1 MGAGARLSAHVG
13 VSQMLK
19 ILKRLPLRHLLRDRK
34 GLAGIEFA
42 IAAPVIVILIVGAT
56 DIGMLVY
63 NRMDTTSSIQAGAQY
78 FMAGGADTNQA
89 LATVKRS
96 WTSMPPNTE
105 LSIVKTCYCAEVVN
119 LCTVNCADGSLP
131 VAYNIVSARLTYT
144 GVLLENEYVISEAV
158 RVR

>member
-1 MGAGARLSAHVG
+1 MFKTLKHLSAWR
-13 VSQMLK
+13 M
-19 ILKRLPLRHLLRDRK
+19 LRDRK

-42 IAAPVIVILIVGAT
+42 IAAPVVVLLIVGAT
-56 DIGMLVY
+56 DVGVLVY

-78 FMAGGADTNQA
+78 FMAGGSDTNQA
-89 LATVKRS
+89 LAAVKRS
-96 WTSMPPNTE
+96 WTSMPEGTE

-131 VAYNIVSARLTYT
+131 VAYNIVSAKLTYR

>member
-1 MGAGARLSAHVG
+1 MGAGARLSPHVG
-13 VSQMLK
+13 VIQMFK
-19 ILKRLPLRHLLRDRK
+19 GLKRFSPRTVLRDRK

-42 IAAPVIVILIVGAT
+42 LAAPVVVILIVGAT

-78 FMAGGADTNQA
+78 FMAGGTNTTQA

-96 WTSMPPNTE
+96 WTSMPENTE
-105 LSIVKTCYCAEVVN
+105 LSVVKTCYCAEVVHM
-119 LCTVNCADGSLP
+119 CTANCADGSLP
-131 VAYNIVSARLTYT
+131 VAYNIISAKLKYT

>member
-1 MGAGARLSAHVG
+1 MGAGARLCPHVG
-13 VSQMLK
+13 VSQMFK
-19 ILKRLPLRHLLRDRK
+19 TIERLAALRLLRDRK

-42 IAAPVIVILIVGAT
+42 IVAPVVVILIVGAT
-56 DIGMLVY
+56 DVGMLVY

-78 FMAGGADTNQA
+78 FMAGGADAQQA
-89 LATVKRS
+89 LATVRRS
-96 WTSMPPNTE
+96 WTSMPADTE
-105 LSIVKTCYCAEVVN
+105 LSIVKTCYCAQVVN

-131 VAYNIVSARLTYT
+131 TAYNIVSAKLTYS

>member
-1 MGAGARLSAHVG
+1 
-13 VSQMLK
+13 MLK
-19 ILKRLPLRHLLRDRK
+19 TLKRLQRCRLLRDQK

-42 IAAPVIVILIVGAT
+42 IAAPVIAILIVGAT
-56 DIGMLVY
+56 DVGMLVY
-63 NRMDTTSSIQAGAQY
+63 NRMDTTSSIQSGAQY
-78 FMAGGADTNQA
+78 FMAGGTDTKQA

-119 LCTVNCADGSLP
+119 LCTVNCSDGSLP
-131 VAYNIVSARLTYT
+131 VAYNIVSAKLTYR

>member
-1 MGAGARLSAHVG
+1 V
-13 VSQMLK
+13 
-19 ILKRLPLRHLLRDRK
+19 
-34 GLAGIEFA
+34 
-42 IAAPVIVILIVGAT
+42 
-56 DIGMLVY
+56 LVY

-78 FMAGGADTNQA
+78 FMAGGSDTNQA
-89 LATVKRS
+89 LAAVKRS
-96 WTSMPPNTE
+96 WTSMPEGTE

-131 VAYNIVSARLTYT
+131 VAYNIVSAKLTYR